1 MSKMTRI
8 GPRIC
13 LKVHCVQFDPKSPKG
28 SVPNVQSKFL
38 TRDAISGL
46 SVKSFQLEEEVLD
59 TSEPLFGSVRNQN
72 IIVFI
77 LVLYANRVEGNFGHF
92 RTLIRK
98 CPTIQFPQ
106 IFPLFLSFG
115 NKNK

>member
-1 MSKMTRI
+1 MNTQRS
-8 GPRIC
+8 
-13 LKVHCVQFDPKSPKG
+13 
-28 SVPNVQSKFL
+28 
-38 TRDAISGL
+38 
-46 SVKSFQLEEEVLD
+46 SFQLEEEVLD
-59 TSEPLFGSVRNQN
+59 TSEPLFGSVQTQN